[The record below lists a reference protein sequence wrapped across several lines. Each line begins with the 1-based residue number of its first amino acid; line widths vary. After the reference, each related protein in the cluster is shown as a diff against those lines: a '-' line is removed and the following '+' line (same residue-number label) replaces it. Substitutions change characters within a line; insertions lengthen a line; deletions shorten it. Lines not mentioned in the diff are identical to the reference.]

1 MGEKYES
8 SKVFC
13 PFYKGESRNGTMI
26 YCEGVKEGTVLHLA
40 FDLSKDMKAYRN
52 RYCCRMKS
60 YSRCMIYDM
69 LDYHK
74 YNWSEEK

>member
-8 SKVFC
+8 STVFC
-13 PFYKGESRNGTMI
+13 PFYKGESRNGTII
-26 YCEGVKEGTVLHLA
+26 YCEGIKKGTVLHLA

-52 RYCCRMKS
+52 HHCCVKENLTK
-60 YSRCMIYDM
+60 CMIYDM